1 MESPES
7 HRIATTL
14 ADRVENG
21 ANAAQIADTIVS
33 AWQGIEA
40 VLSPIVGQRGV
51 AMLCKRSLFLIGPAH
66 PWLTGMHEG
75 IQTTVDLAA
84 LESAFAQQNS
94 TEAAAAGGA
103 FLQTFRDLLASL
115 VGPALTEQL
124 LRPVWAHFPSGPSA
138 QDTSP

>member
-21 ANAAQIADTIVS
+21 ANAAQIADAIVS
-33 AWQGIEA
+33 AWQEIET

-51 AMLCKRSLFLIGPAH
+51 AMLYKRSLYLIGPAH
-66 PWLTGMHEG
+66 PWLAGMQEG
-75 IQTTVDLAA
+75 VQTAVDLAA
-84 LESAFAQQNS
+84 LKSVFAQQSS
-94 TEAAAAGGA
+94 TDAAAAGVA
-103 FLQTFRDLLASL
+103 LLQTFYDLLASL

-124 LRPVWAHFPSGPSA
+124 LRPVWAHFPSGPTA

>member
-14 ADRVENG
+14 AGRVENG
-21 ANAAQIADTIVS
+21 ANAAQIADAIVS
-33 AWQGIEA
+33 AWQEIEA

-51 AMLCKRSLFLIGPAH
+51 AMLFKRSLYLIGPDH
-66 PWLTGMHEG
+66 PWLAGMHEG
-75 IQTTVDLAA
+75 VPTAVDLAA
-84 LESAFAQQNS
+84 LKSVFAQQNS
-94 TEAAAAGGA
+94 TDAAAAGSA
-103 FLQTFRDLLASL
+103 FLLTFHDLLASL

-124 LRPVWAHFPSGPSA
+124 LRPVWAHFSSGPTA